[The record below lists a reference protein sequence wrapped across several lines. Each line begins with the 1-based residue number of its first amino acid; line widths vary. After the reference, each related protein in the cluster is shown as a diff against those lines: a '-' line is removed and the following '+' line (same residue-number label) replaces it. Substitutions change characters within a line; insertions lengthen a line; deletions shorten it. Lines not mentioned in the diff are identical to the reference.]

1 VNARGL
7 VTATTTRRVGVIA
20 SALLLCVTASAGAQ
34 IEDTSSG
41 WQVTLDSCAISAGTA
56 EAGDA
61 DRDGVTD
68 DCEWTLAM
76 TFRPL
81 QRYDP
86 RDDIG
91 GEPYYAVRQLEQREY
106 EGDGVAYRILYMPAY
121 YQDLGWE
128 GGECRVF
135 NALDRLR
142 FWRSVRRDWCAGHNG
157 DSEFMV
163 FDVTHDRA
171 ARKWQLTRA
180 FLSAHWL
187 GRTDDSRTFDDPQK
201 DLVFPDSLAPHPEV
215 WVAYRKHGSYATRL
229 LCDAG
234 HRGQDTCAGNTRSE
248 RLVLE
253 PHRNVGSRRFPAPN
267 RGART
272 QPPRTC
278 VASEARFARTE
289 RHECF
294 WDPADTFDG
303 WQQPAAE
310 FRVTPYERALREFG
324 F

>member
-1 VNARGL
+1 VRGIL
-7 VTATTTRRVGVIA
+7 AAATTRRAGIIA
-20 SALLLCVTASAGAQ
+20 SALLLCVTALAAAQ
-34 IEDTSSG
+34 TADTSPG
-41 WQVTLDSCAISAGTA
+41 WQLTPESCVVFAGTA
-56 EAGDA
+56 EPGDA

-76 TFRPL
+76 AFRPL
-81 QRYDP
+81 LRYDP

-91 GEPYYAVRQLEQREY
+91 GEPYYAVRQLEQSEHA
-106 EGDGVAYRILYMPAY
+106 GDDVAYRILYMPAY

-128 GGECRVF
+128 GGECRVI
-135 NALDRLR
+135 NVLERLR
-142 FWRSVRRDWCAGHNG
+142 FWRSMRRDWCAGHNG

-163 FDVTHDRA
+163 FDVAHDRA
-171 ARKWQLTRA
+171 AGKWHLVRA

-187 GRTDDSRTFDDPQK
+187 GRTDDSRTFENPQK
-201 DLVFPDSLAPHPEV
+201 DLLFPDSLGAHPEV
-215 WVAYRKHGSYATRL
+215 WVAYRKHANYATRP
-229 LCDAG
+229 LCEAG

-248 RLVLE
+248 RLAIE

-267 RGART
+267 RGAGT

-278 VASEARFARTE
+278 VASESRFARAE

-303 WQQPAAE
+303 WQQQAAD
-310 FRVTPYERALREFG
+310 FRVTPYERALRAFG